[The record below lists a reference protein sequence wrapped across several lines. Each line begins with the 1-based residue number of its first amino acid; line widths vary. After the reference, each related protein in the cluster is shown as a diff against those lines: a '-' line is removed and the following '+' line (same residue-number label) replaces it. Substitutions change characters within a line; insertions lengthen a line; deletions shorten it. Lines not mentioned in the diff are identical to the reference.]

1 VDLRELTI
9 MVWFV
14 IYRTEAIVVS
24 GWVLLALAAFAPSWD
39 QLPEVEPQV
48 LWHVAGEGRGTAAVH
63 GTTVYFL
70 SKRHDVAAIDGPTGR
85 VRWTRSTRAAGESTA
100 GSALVALASAV
111 IAGDDDVV
119 CFGVDGAERWRFAP
133 VEAGAPGTY
142 LGPAVGGLVFAGSRS
157 GQVYAVEIASGRQR
171 WAARIADDDETTVF
185 APVVSDRLV
194 IAGFTSFA
202 PPTIGG
208 FVALDAATGDERW
221 RQLFPSSTGTSTGT
235 GVTGGPLLVGDVVV
249 GVNRT
254 GVIYA
259 FDLNTGSV
267 RWSLPAVNATAAGSW
282 RMDQDF
288 RALAR
293 TGPLLFAGS
302 LTGVVAAYDINTR
315 TERWRRAPLEASV
328 AFGITSDEQA
338 VYVPYF
344 SGHLV
349 ALDVK
354 SGVERWRTS
363 DGRRGFS
370 WAPLSS
376 GTHLYAAASGAGY
389 FAFRP

>member
-1 VDLRELTI
+1 ML
-9 MVWFV
+9 
-14 IYRTEAIVVS
+14 Y
-24 GWVLLALAAFAPSWD
+24 AL
-39 QLPEVEPQV
+39 E
-48 LWHVAGEGRGTAAVH
+48 
-63 GTTVYFL
+63 
-70 SKRHDVAAIDGPTGR
+70 I
-85 VRWTRSTRAAGESTA
+85 
-100 GSALVALASAV
+100 
-111 IAGDDDVV
+111 
-119 CFGVDGAERWRFAP
+119 
-133 VEAGAPGTY
+133 
-142 LGPAVGGLVFAGSRS
+142 RS
-157 GQVYAVEIASGRQR
+157 GHPR
-171 WAARIADDDETTVF
+171 WAIRVADDEETTVF
-185 APVVSDRLV
+185 APAVSGGLV

-221 RQLFPSSTGTSTGT
+221 RQVFPSSTDASMGT
-235 GVTGGPLLVGDVVV
+235 GLAGGPLVAGDFVL

-259 FDLNTGSV
+259 FDTNTGIV
-267 RWSLPAVNATAAGSW
+267 RWSLPAVSAAAAGSW
-282 RMDQDF
+282 KMDQDF

-293 TGPLLFAGS
+293 SGPLLFAGS
-302 LTGVVAAYDINTR
+302 LTGVVAAYDIDTR

-328 AFGITSDEQA
+328 AFRITSDDQA

-354 SGVERWRTS
+354 NGVEHWRTS

-370 WAPLSS
+370 WAPLSA
-376 GTHLYAAASGAGY
+376 GTRLYAAASAAGY